1 MAQIVLGGRDMKYW
15 WLAVTPDE
23 LELPLA
29 VAETAQEL
37 GKMLG
42 ISGNTIMAS
51 EFRSAG
57 GRNSGRKFIKV
68 PRED

>member
-1 MAQIVLGGRDMKYW
+1 MGKYL

-29 VAETAQEL
+29 VAETADEL

-51 EFRSAG
+51 EFRGAG
-57 GRNSGRKFIKV
+57 GRCSGRKFVKV